1 MNFSAG
7 LGPEAIFILS
17 FKFLLNDLLSLEWR
31 SLCGEDEIQRVDLSL
46 LFYVFEQMG
55 AHDRFAGAGQP
66 LKFKINENVDT
77 PLDRP
82 FFSWRGGSRPGM
94 SI

>member
-1 MNFSAG
+1 
-7 LGPEAIFILS
+7 
-17 FKFLLNDLLSLEWR
+17 
-31 SLCGEDEIQRVDLSL
+31 
-46 LFYVFEQMG
+46 MG

>member
-1 MNFSAG
+1 
-7 LGPEAIFILS
+7 
-17 FKFLLNDLLSLEWR
+17 
-31 SLCGEDEIQRVDLSL
+31 
-46 LFYVFEQMG
+46 MG

-94 SI
+94 SILWCLWWGPSSSKNSPLYCI